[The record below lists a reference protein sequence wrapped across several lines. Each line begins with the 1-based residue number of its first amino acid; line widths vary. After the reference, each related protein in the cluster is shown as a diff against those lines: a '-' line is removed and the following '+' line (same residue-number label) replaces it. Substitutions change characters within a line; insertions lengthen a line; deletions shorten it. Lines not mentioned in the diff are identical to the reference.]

1 MLVSAGDALW
11 LAWKEF
17 DGEQTTV
24 PVMSHDDGS
33 TWSSPEIV
41 ADTADE
47 SDHPLLAADGTRAF
61 LSWQTRSEGY
71 RLIPL
76 ESTP

>member
-17 DGEQTTV
+17 DGEKTTV
-24 PVMSHDDGS
+24 PVMVSHDDGS

-47 SDHPLLAADGTRAF
+47 SDHPLLAAEA
-61 LSWQTRSEGY
+61 E
-71 RLIPL
+71 
-76 ESTP
+76 EV